1 MGRRAKTFLRLGA
14 AMAALPHLAGCA
26 RSQSAAASCGR
37 WIWIAAPVALAGA
50 AACFFAGRLLRRS
63 RRDSA
68 APDDKDAVEAFGRN
82 PMPMAVLMAD
92 GGSGWDW
99 ATARID
105 AANEAFS
112 RLTGK
117 TPSELVGMALG
128 EALPMDMSDAQKNAE
143 DFLIIPDGMQE
154 SRSAIEVSSFELG
167 GRPQTRCAVFIEKEI
182 RLGDDQQRLL
192 QKLEHHYQHKVYH
205 DSLTDLLNRDGMR
218 MYMEKRFEQAKGS
231 LMMAMF
237 MDLDNFKMVNDMYG
251 HEAGDEY
258 IRRVGRMLRDVCP
271 DRCLV
276 SRLSGDEF
284 LIMDPAPVDRE
295 SCRALARD
303 ILHQVAA
310 LHPNEFI
317 EVKASIGIAYYP
329 ENATD
334 RSTLMSLADIAMYK
348 AKTEGG
354 NRLVEYADTM
364 KLDMLDEYH
373 LKRDLRAALSER
385 QLTAWYQPVVD
396 SHTGQIMSFET
407 LVRWKHPQ
415 RGLLMPAQFIPIAQR
430 AGLLPLV
437 DLYMIEKALSFARE
451 INDGRGEPIRVAVN
465 VTTDELS
472 NDDFITQAIELT
484 QKSGTPP
491 GLLRLEVKEGDASR
505 DIEMLCDRIDRLS
518 AAGIG
523 VALDDFGRNH
533 SALSLV
539 GTHRFDIIK
548 MNDAYTHSVS
558 APLRRQLLS
567 ILMNISRQ
575 VGFSVVLEGVE
586 TPEQDRAVQDLGIRY
601 MQGHFIAKPI
611 PETEVMDWVARYD
624 GRSGGKQPC
633 AEGR

>member
-1 MGRRAKTFLRLGA
+1 MS
-14 AMAALPHLAGCA
+14 ALPLTGCA
-26 RSQSAAASCGR
+26 RADSGAAPDGR
-37 WIWIAAPVALAGA
+37 WFWIAALAALAGA
-50 AACFFAGRLLRRS
+50 AACFFADRLHRRA
-63 RRDSA
+63 RRAPA
-68 APDDKDAVEAFGRN
+68 APAEKDAVEAFGRN
-82 PMPMAVLMAD
+82 PLPMAVLRAD
-92 GGSGWDW
+92 DGPGWDW
-99 ATARID
+99 AAARID

-112 RLTGK
+112 RLAGK
-117 TPSELVGMALG
+117 TPGELVGMSLG
-128 EALPMDMSDAQKNAE
+128 EVLPMGMSDAQMGAE
-143 DFLIIPDGMQE
+143 DFLIIRDDEQE
-154 SRSAIEVSSFELG
+154 GWSAIEVSSFELG
-167 GRPQTRCAVFIEKEI
+167 GKPQTRCAVFVEKEI
-182 RLGDDQQRLL
+182 RLEQDQQRLL
-192 QKLEHHYQHKVYH
+192 EKLERHYQHKVYH

-218 MYMEKRFEQAKGS
+218 MRMEKQFERAEGR

-237 MDLDNFKMVNDMYG
+237 MDLDKFKMVNDMYG

-258 IRRVGRMLRDVCP
+258 IRRVGRMLREVCP

-284 LIMDPAPVDRE
+284 LIMDPAPADRE
-295 SCRALARD
+295 SCRALARK

-310 LHPNEFI
+310 LHINEFI

-364 KLDMLDEYH
+364 KLDMLDEYR
-373 LKRDLRAALSER
+373 LKRDLRAALSKG

-396 SHTGQIMSFET
+396 AQTGQIMSFET
-407 LVRWKHPQ
+407 LVRWEHPQ
-415 RGLLMPAQFIPIAQR
+415 RGLLMPAQFISIAQR

-437 DLYMIEKALSFARE
+437 DLYMIEKALFFARE
-451 INDGRGEPIRVAVN
+451 INAGREEPIRVAVN
-465 VTTDELS
+465 VSTDELS
-472 NDDFITQAIELT
+472 NDDFIAQVIELT
-484 QKSGTPP
+484 KKSGTPP
-491 GLLRLEVKEGDASR
+491 GLLRLEVKEGDAAR
-505 DIEMLCDRIDRLS
+505 DIELLYDRIDRLS

-539 GTHRFDIIK
+539 GSHRFDIIK

-567 ILMNISRQ
+567 ILIDISRQ
-575 VGFSVVLEGVE
+575 VGFSIVLEGVE
-586 TPEQDRAVQDLGIRY
+586 TPEHDKAVQDLGIRY
-601 MQGHFIAKPI
+601 IQGHFIAKPI

-624 GRSGGKQPC
+624 ERGGGKQPRL
-633 AEGR
+633 EGRP